1 MVSLI
6 LISSFL
12 ALAVLGRSF
21 VQYKRNGDFGIR
33 AASINA
39 PLMEIVP
46 GAIFVVTFCFAFG
59 LVLFGYLGRAP
70 LLFVPSIP
78 FQLLGSLIGAC
89 GIAVTLLSQ
98 IQMGDSWR
106 IGVDQQETTA
116 LITHGIYAK
125 SRNPIYFGIFLFWA
139 GVCITLPH
147 LLLWACAFV
156 CWICIEVIV
165 RQIEEP
171 YLKKVHGD
179 DFLKYK
185 SDTNRY
191 IPKLSRFKF

>member
-1 MVSLI
+1 M
-6 LISSFL
+6 
-12 ALAVLGRSF
+12 
-21 VQYKRNGDFGIR
+21 
-33 AASINA
+33 
-39 PLMEIVP
+39 
-46 GAIFVVTFCFAFG
+46 
-59 LVLFGYLGRAP
+59 
-70 LLFVPSIP
+70 
-78 FQLLGSLIGAC
+78 IGAC

-139 GVCITLPH
+139 GVCITFPH

>member
-39 PLMEIVP
+39 PLIEIVP

-116 LITHGIYAK
+116 LITHGMHIL
-125 SRNPIYFGIFLFWA
+125 SSFDHPIAL
-139 GVCITLPH
+139 TLIAYSH
-147 LLLWACAFV
+147 
-156 CWICIEVIV
+156 
-165 RQIEEP
+165 
-171 YLKKVHGD
+171 
-179 DFLKYK
+179 
-185 SDTNRY
+185 
-191 IPKLSRFKF
+191 

>member
-39 PLMEIVP
+39 PLIEIVP

-179 DFLKYK
+179 VFA
-185 SDTNRY
+185 
-191 IPKLSRFKF
+191 

>member
-12 ALAVLGRSF
+12 LLAVLGRSF

-33 AASINA
+33 AASRNA
-39 PLMEIVP
+39 PLVEILP
-46 GAIFVVTFCFAFG
+46 GAIFVVTFCLGFG
-59 LVLFGYLGRAP
+59 LILFGYLGRVP
-70 LLFVPSIP
+70 PIFVPSTP

-106 IGVDQQETTA
+106 IGVDQKERTS

-125 SRNPIYFGIFLFWA
+125 SRNPIYFGIFLLWI
-139 GVCITLPH
+139 GVCITFPH
-147 LLLWACAFV
+147 ILLWACAFV

-165 RQIEEP
+165 RKIEEP
-171 YLKKVHGD
+171 YLKNVHGD
-179 DFLKYK
+179 DLLKYL
-185 SDTNRY
+185 SNTNRY
-191 IPKLSRFKF
+191 IPKHLRSKR

>member
-39 PLMEIVP
+39 PLIEIVP

-125 SRNPIYFGIFLFWA
+125 SRNPIYLGIFLFWA
-139 GVCITLPH
+139 GVCITDT
-147 LLLWACAFV
+147 
-156 CWICIEVIV
+156 
-165 RQIEEP
+165 
-171 YLKKVHGD
+171 YLSFHA
-179 DFLKYK
+179 
-185 SDTNRY
+185 
-191 IPKLSRFKF
+191 LSFDA